1 MKGLD
6 QAEVD
11 KDDENKA
18 KYEDR
23 IKADDLA
30 LKAIIDYNAKCIIV
44 TPDSEEDKAK
54 YEVAEA
60 QYMADCLK
68 ANIAQATTLMVI
80 DTDKAEDYKKYIT
93 AMKKFAAARNDNLN
107 KKTSEVG
114 GGGLSWMIYGLMA
127 VISVIVIVVGVKKCK
142 DKKD

>member
-11 KDDENKA
+11 KNDDNKA

-30 LKAIIDYNAKCIIV
+30 LKAITDYSGKVVKAAS
-44 TPDSEEDKAK
+44 DSEKAK

-68 ANIAQATTLMVI
+68 ANIA
-80 DTDKAEDYKKYIT
+80 
-93 AMKKFAAARNDNLN
+93 
-107 KKTSEVG
+107 
-114 GGGLSWMIYGLMA
+114 
-127 VISVIVIVVGVKKCK
+127 
-142 DKKD
+142 

>member
-11 KDDENKA
+11 KNDDNKA

-30 LKAIIDYNAKCIIV
+30 LKAITDYSGKVVKAAS
-44 TPDSEEDKAK
+44 DEEKAK

-68 ANIAQATTLMVI
+68 ANIAQATTLKAI
-80 DTDKAEDYKKYIT
+80 DTDKAEDYQKYIT
-93 AMKKFAAARNDNLN
+93 AMEKFAGVGNDNLN
-107 KKTSEVG
+107 KKTSELG
-114 GGGLSWMIYGLMA
+114 GGGQSWMIYGLMA

>member
-11 KDDENKA
+11 KNDDNKA

-30 LKAIIDYNAKCIIV
+30 LKAITDYSGKTLVKAAS
-44 TPDSEEDKAK
+44 DSEKAK

-68 ANIAQATTLMVI
+68 ANIAQATTLKAI
-80 DTDKAEDYKKYIT
+80 DTEKAEDYQKYIT
-93 AMKKFAAARNDNLN
+93 AMEKFAGVRNDNLN
-107 KKTSEVG
+107 KKTSELG
-114 GGGLSWMIYGLMA
+114 GGGQSWMIYGLMA
-127 VISVIVIVVGVKKCK
+127 VISVIVIVGGVKKCK

>member
-30 LKAIIDYNAKCIIV
+30 IKAITDYNAKCIIA
-44 TPDSEEDKAK
+44 TPDSEADKAK

-68 ANIAQATTLMVI
+68 ANIA
-80 DTDKAEDYKKYIT
+80 
-93 AMKKFAAARNDNLN
+93 
-107 KKTSEVG
+107 
-114 GGGLSWMIYGLMA
+114 
-127 VISVIVIVVGVKKCK
+127 
-142 DKKD
+142 

>member
-11 KDDENKA
+11 KNDDNKA

-23 IKADDLA
+23 IKADDMA
-30 LKAIIDYNAKCIIV
+30 LKAITDYSGKTLVKAAS
-44 TPDSEEDKAK
+44 DSEKAK

-68 ANIAQATTLMVI
+68 ANIA
-80 DTDKAEDYKKYIT
+80 
-93 AMKKFAAARNDNLN
+93 
-107 KKTSEVG
+107 
-114 GGGLSWMIYGLMA
+114 
-127 VISVIVIVVGVKKCK
+127 
-142 DKKD
+142 